1 MIRIFLLEGEGKKL
15 RPNASW
21 VGGNVGS
28 IRVTCGWRNSKKT
41 LLPKLME
48 CHWKARPPK
57 KKKEEARFSSP
68 KLDIRAS
75 PCTFFSFRGEH
86 IQNSTGKFS
95 EVKLYH
101 LDKKEWVKVTVDEF
115 VPCMSQNGMLEP
127 ACARPLGEE
136 IWVPLLEKAIAK
148 LLGDLKKTEDLF
160 FFEIQ
165 RFSLKGP
172 FGGLSDAWVHRF
184 GSTVQISERLLR
196 FVGGYGELY
205 GGMECWVFNLLTGEP
220 GLACW

>member
-1 MIRIFLLEGEGKKL
+1 MEEFKKN
-15 RPNASW
+15 PS
-21 VGGNVGS
+21 
-28 IRVTCGWRNSKKT
+28 T
-41 LLPKLME
+41 
-48 CHWKARPPK
+48 KAHGVPLKGQTTK

-148 LLGDLKKTEDLF
+148 LLGDLKKTVEGSVF
-160 FFEIQ
+160 FQ
-165 RFSLKGP
+165 K
-172 FGGLSDAWVHRF
+172 
-184 GSTVQISERLLR
+184 LR
-196 FVGGYGELY
+196 GFL
-205 GGMECWVFNLLTGEP
+205 
-220 GLACW
+220 